1 MPPVTTYFLNGKS
14 MEIHHQADP
23 TDPKSYIHL
32 LKMVAANMKHWAL
45 ISLLFM
51 LSACSTEGTMYLYSG
66 SDAYGQG
73 LSYPGYSSPL
83 SLSSFVAGN
92 NTTAISPVFLITTIY
107 RPEFRF
113 MSQNRSSYYH
123 PILPLWPQFAFYLP
137 FPSIQDWFSDS
148 YGGHTPSAKNFLRDD
163 WKPAAQDYGTPAI
176 RQFMQQDSYL
186 EGVEPHNDPD
196 RMGISHFLD
205 DDEPPGRPL
214 L

>member
-1 MPPVTTYFLNGKS
+1 
-14 MEIHHQADP
+14 
-23 TDPKSYIHL
+23 
-32 LKMVAANMKHWAL
+32 MVATTMKHWAL
-45 ISLLFM
+45 ISLLFI
-51 LSACSTEGTMYLYSG
+51 LSAGSGEGTMYLYGG

-83 SLSSFVAGN
+83 SLASFVAGN
-92 NTTAISPVFLITTIY
+92 NTTAVSSVFLITTVF

-113 MSQNRSSYYH
+113 INQNRSGYYH
-123 PILPLWPQFAFYLP
+123 PIQPLWGQFTFYLP
-137 FPSIQDWFSDS
+137 FLSMQDWFSGSYDS
-148 YGGHTPSAKNFLRDD
+148 YVPAVKDFRKDD
-163 WKPAAQDYGTPAI
+163 WKSTAPDYDTPAV

-196 RMGISHFLD
+196 RMGLNSFLD